1 MIKPLS
7 PILVRLLAFVI
18 FIAVFSGAYLFFFK
32 ENNQPVESK
41 NDYLTS
47 STTNQTS
54 DPGSSLYE
62 KPAIIKNKA
71 SPAATPD
78 TSPTNTPEVISAPEK
93 PLVETK
99 IQIGD
104 ITRSIQVALNTTLYE
119 AMEKL
124 AVEGKITWK
133 TKEFGGLGSFVDS
146 LNGVMS
152 DRMKGKYWIFYVNG
166 EPAKV
171 GISNYV
177 LRNNDLIKW
186 NYEDSQF

>member
-1 MIKPLS
+1 MNKPLS

-18 FIAVFSGAYLFFFK
+18 FIAVFSGAYLFFSK
-32 ENNQPVESK
+32 KNNQPVELK
-41 NDYLTS
+41 NDSLTS
-47 STTNQTS
+47 TTTNQIPE
-54 DPGSSLYE
+54 PGSSLDE

-71 SPAATPD
+71 SPTEAPN
-78 TSPTNTPEVISAPEK
+78 TSPTNSPEVISAPEK
-93 PLVETK
+93 PEEAK

-104 ITRSIQVALNTTLYE
+104 TTHSVQVTLNTTLYV

-124 AVEGKITWK
+124 AEEGKITWK

-146 LNGVMS
+146 LNGVTS
-152 DRMKGKYWIFYVNG
+152 DRMAGKYWIFYVNG

-171 GISNYV
+171 GISNYI